1 MYLFQI
7 MDYQTYQPSSDLSPF
22 VKCFWTLDAPT
33 EENPAIQTI
42 VPDGCMEM
50 IFHYGDPYHQI
61 LEDKDPIIQPR
72 CFVFGQLTRPLKIQP
87 TAVTGIFSV
96 RFHPEGFSPFAT
108 IPIKEMTD
116 RAVPLEELYGS
127 AIQSTME
134 AMVQE
139 SPTEQRIQ
147 AITTFLRKRLVDTAT
162 IDRIISET
170 VQTLLTA
177 NGHIPVG
184 ELARQNDLNPRK
196 LQRSFAEAIGL
207 SPKQLAK
214 TIRLQAALKML
225 INQEH
230 DRLTDLAYDGEFYD
244 QAHFI
249 KDFKAFTGRTP
260 KTFYGDQL
268 TMSQLFY
275 GEE

>member
-1 MYLFQI
+1 MN
-7 MDYQTYQPSSDLSPF
+7 YQTYPPPSDLAPF
-22 VKCFWTLDAPT
+22 VKCFWTLDSPGEEAPT
-33 EENPAIQTI
+33 IQTI

-50 IFHYGDPYHQI
+50 IFHYGDPYRQI
-61 LEDKDPIIQPR
+61 LEDGEAVIQPR
-72 CFVFGQLTRPLKIQP
+72 CFVFGQLTRPLRIQP
-87 TAVTGIFSV
+87 TAATGIFSV

-108 IPIKEMTD
+108 IPVKTMTD
-116 RAVPLEELYGS
+116 RAVPLEELFGS
-127 AIQSTME
+127 SFHPIEELILGNTT
-134 AMVQE
+134 
-139 SPTEQRIQ
+139 TEQRIQ
-147 AITTFLRKRLVDTAT
+147 AITIFLRKRLADTAT

-177 NGHIPVG
+177 NGQIPVG
-184 ELARQNDLNPRK
+184 ELARQNNLNPRK
-196 LQRSFAEAIGL
+196 LQRTFAEAIGL

-225 INQEH
+225 LNQEH

-260 KTFYGDQL
+260 KAFYGDQL

-275 GEE
+275 GDE

>member
-1 MYLFQI
+1 MNYNTFQP
-7 MDYQTYQPSSDLSPF
+7 PSELAPF
-22 VKCFWTLDAPT
+22 VKCFWTLDAESKKDP
-33 EENPAIQTI
+33 PIQTI

-50 IFHYGDPYHQI
+50 IFHYGDPYRQI
-61 LEDKDPIIQPR
+61 LAEKDPIIQPR

-96 RFHPEGFSPFAT
+96 RFHPEGFLPFAT
-108 IPIKEMTD
+108 IPVKDMVD
-116 RAVPLEELYGS
+116 RAVPLKELYGS
-127 AIQSTME
+127 SIHPTEEAILGDVT
-134 AMVQE
+134 
-139 SPTEQRIQ
+139 TEQRIQ
-147 AITTFLRKRLVDTAT
+147 IITTFLGNRLVDTAT

-184 ELARQNDLNPRK
+184 ELARQNDLNPRQ

-207 SPKQLAK
+207 SPKQLARI
-214 TIRLQAALKML
+214 IRLQAALKML
-225 INQEH
+225 LNQEH
-230 DRLTDLAYDGEFYD
+230 NRLTDLAYDGEFYD

-260 KTFYGDQL
+260 KAFYGDQL
-268 TMSQLFY
+268 RMSQLFY
-275 GEE
+275 GDE